1 MKGKYYVPYGPVRIM
16 YQVAVVFVG
25 LFIMA
30 FLWYAL
36 YSCIAP
42 LRAATVSSMEQFEN
56 MTSYAN
62 FGLAD
67 AFMNNLWLFFMAIVG
82 MGLLYWSWV
91 YAQWKNEGVRR

>member
-1 MKGKYYVPYGPVRIM
+1 
-16 YQVAVVFVG
+16 
-25 LFIMA
+25 
-30 FLWYAL
+30 
-36 YSCIAP
+36 
-42 LRAATVSSMEQFEN
+42 MEQFEN

-91 YAQWKNEGVRR
+91 YAQWKNEGVHR